1 MRFLVDN
8 QLPPSLARWLR
19 DRGHDAEHVFESGL
33 HLLDDRALWARAL
46 ASGRIVVSK
55 DEDFLYLTNQPGDAG
70 RFLWVRLGNCRSG
83 SSSPSRASGGAC
95 ARPAT
100 AGTWHRLPR
109 ISSTTSSRPCPC
121 GSG

>member
-8 QLPPSLARWLR
+8 QLPPSLARSLH

-70 RFLWVRLGNCRSG
+70 RFLWVRLGNCRNDALIAAF
-83 SSSPSRASGGAC
+83 SSSFDTIVAAFDSGQSVVE
-95 ARPAT
+95 
-100 AGTWHRLPR
+100 L
-109 ISSTTSSRPCPC
+109 I
-121 GSG
+121 

>member
-46 ASGRIVVSK
+46 ASDRIVVSK
-55 DEDFLYLTNQPGDAG
+55 DEDVLYLSNQPGDGG
-70 RFLWVRLGNCRSG
+70 RFLWVRLGNCRNDALIAAF
-83 SSSPSRASGGAC
+83 SSSFDRIVAAFDSGQSVVE
-95 ARPAT
+95 
-100 AGTWHRLPR
+100 LV
-109 ISSTTSSRPCPC
+109 
-121 GSG
+121 

>member
-46 ASGRIVVSK
+46 GDARIVVSK
-55 DEDFLYLTNQPGDAG
+55 DEDFLYLSTQPNDGG
-70 RFLWVRLGNCRSG
+70 RFLWVRLGNSRNDALLAAFAASFDTIIAAFDSG
-83 SSSPSRASGGAC
+83 QAVVE
-95 ARPAT
+95 
-100 AGTWHRLPR
+100 L
-109 ISSTTSSRPCPC
+109 I
-121 GSG
+121 

>member
-46 ASGRIVVSK
+46 TDAWIVVSK
-55 DEDFLYLTNQPGDAG
+55 NEDFLYLANQPGDAG
-70 RFLWVRLGNCRSG
+70 RFLWVRLGNCRNDALLAAFSMSFDTITAAFDSG
-83 SSSPSRASGGAC
+83 QSVVE
-95 ARPAT
+95 
-100 AGTWHRLPR
+100 L
-109 ISSTTSSRPCPC
+109 I
-121 GSG
+121 